1 MARPGPVRR
10 PEPAEFGVRLVGLVA
25 EAGLDQLG
33 LLTRVIGDS
42 GTAVQGLTMDSRQVG
57 RDSLFA
63 CVPGQNRD
71 GHEFAAD
78 AVVSGAAA
86 ILCERPLDLAAPQV
100 VVTSVRRALG
110 PVADAIN
117 DHPSRHLTVAGVT
130 GTNGKTTTCA
140 LLQGAFEATGW
151 QTATIGTLT
160 HPRTTPEAPDL
171 HALMASWRQAGG
183 DAITMEVSS
192 HALVQ
197 HRVDAVSFAAA
208 VFTNLTPEHL
218 DYHHTMDDYFEAK
231 AMLFTPDRVGLAVV
245 NRADPW
251 GRRLLERLD
260 RLGVPTETFAPGD
273 AADVELAP
281 SRSQFTW
288 AGQRVTINL
297 GGRFNLANAVAA
309 ATCARALGI
318 DPADIATGMAA
329 VRGVRGRFE
338 PVDAGQPFTVLID
351 YAHTPDGLAQAL
363 RGAREL
369 TPGHLLVVFGAGG
382 DRDHDKRPLMGAA
395 ATELADVAVVTS
407 DNPRSED
414 PDAIIAAIVAGVPPD
429 DHEGRSKLIVEPDRA
444 AAISVALGA
453 ARPGDVVLIAGKG
466 HEPGQE
472 IAGETRPFDDA
483 AVARASLQRILTA
496 GAASPPAGRR

>member
-1 MARPGPVRR
+1 M
-10 PEPAEFGVRLVGLVA
+10 RLAGLVA
-25 EAGLDQLG
+25 EASLDDLG
-33 LLTRVIGDS
+33 LLITVRGDPATDVRS
-42 GTAVQGLTMDSRQVG
+42 LTMDSRQAV

-71 GHEFAAD
+71 GHQFAAV
-78 AVVSGAAA
+78 AVAGGAAA
-86 ILCERPLDLAAPQV
+86 ILCEHPLDLEVPQV

-117 DHPSRHLTVAGVT
+117 GHPSRHLTVAGVT

-140 LLQGAFEATGW
+140 LLQGAFEAGGW
-151 QTATIGTLT
+151 RTATIGTLT
-160 HPRTTPEAPDL
+160 HQRTTPEAPDL
-171 HALMASWRQAGG
+171 HGLMAGWRNADG
-183 DAITMEVSS
+183 DAVAMEVSS

-231 AMLFTPDRVGLAVV
+231 ATLFDRDRVRLAVV

-251 GRRLLERLD
+251 GRRLLERLG
-260 RLGVPTETFAPGD
+260 RQGVPTETYAPED
-273 AADVELAP
+273 AVDVELTP
-281 SRSQFTW
+281 VRSRFTW
-288 AGQRVTINL
+288 AGQRMTLNL
-297 GGRFNLANAVAA
+297 GGRFNLANALAA
-309 ATCARALGI
+309 ASCARALGI
-318 DPADIATGMAA
+318 DPADIANGMAA
-329 VRGVRGRFE
+329 VPGVRGRFE
-338 PVDAGQPFTVLID
+338 PVDAGQPFTVLVD

-369 TPGHLLVVFGAGG
+369 TRGRLLVVFGAGG

-395 ATELADVAVVTS
+395 ATDLADVAVVTS

-414 PDAIIAAIVAGVPPD
+414 PDVIIAAVLAGVPLEDQPA
-429 DHEGRSKLIVEPDRA
+429 RAKLIVEPDRA
-444 AAISVALGA
+444 AAISLALAA
-453 ARPGDVVLIAGKG
+453 ARPGDLVLIAGKG

-472 IAGETRPFDDA
+472 VAGEIRPFDDA
-483 AVARASLQRILTA
+483 SVARASLQRILTT
-496 GAASPPAGRR
+496 GVASPQAGSR

>member
-1 MARPGPVRR
+1 VR
-10 PEPAEFGVRLVGLVA
+10 LVA
-25 EAGLDQLG
+25 EASLDELG
-33 LLTRVIGDS
+33 LLMTVSGDP
-42 GTAVQGLTMDSRQVG
+42 GTEVVELTMDSRQVE

-63 CVPGQNRD
+63 CVPGQIRD
-71 GHEFAAD
+71 GHEFAAA
-78 AVVSGAAA
+78 AVAAGAVAV
-86 ILCERPLDLAAPQV
+86 LCEHSLDLEVPQV

-117 DHPSRHLTVAGVT
+117 GHPSRQLKVVGVT

-140 LLQGAFEATGW
+140 LLQGAFESGGW
-151 QTATIGTLT
+151 RTATIGTLT
-160 HPRTTPEAPDL
+160 HQRTTPEAPDL
-171 HALMASWRQAGG
+171 HGLMARWRRAGG
-183 DAITMEVSS
+183 DAIAMEVSS

-231 AMLFTPDRVGLAVV
+231 ATLFTRDRVPLAVI

-251 GRRLLERLD
+251 GHRLLERLG
-260 RLGVPTETFAPGD
+260 RQGVPTETFAPED
-273 AADVELAP
+273 AVDVELTPGA
-281 SRSQFTW
+281 SRFTW
-288 AGQRVTINL
+288 AGQRVTVNL

-309 ATCARALGI
+309 ASCARALGL
-318 DPADIATGMAA
+318 DPVDIASGMAA
-329 VRGVRGRFE
+329 VGGVRGRFE
-338 PVDAGQPFTVLID
+338 PVDVGQPFTVLVD

-369 TPGHLLVVFGAGG
+369 TGGRLLVVFGAGG

-395 ATELADVAVVTS
+395 ASALADVAVVTS

-414 PDAIIAAIVAGVPPD
+414 PDVIIAAVVAGVAPD
-429 DHEGRSKLIVEPDRA
+429 DRQGRAKLVVEPDRA
-444 AAISVALGA
+444 VAISLALAA
-453 ARPGDVVLIAGKG
+453 ARPGDLVLIAGKG

-472 IAGETRPFDDA
+472 IAGEIRPFDDA
-483 AVARASLQRILTA
+483 TVARSSLQEILTTGTGSPRA
-496 GAASPPAGRR
+496 GSR